1 MSSDPTGW
9 ATGPASIRCWATTI
23 ALNRS
28 PDARMALWM
37 DWSFG
42 RWDRWSRLAS
52 NPERTALNIPAKGP
66 EGMVGQNLRCWL
78 LGHERCDAHI
88 DRRLRTAPDGPSHP
102 IVLRPRPVVR
112 WVRCVPSPRSVRGPR
127 HYGDMSLR
135 ICARPSGSRAPTSH
149 QSKIRDDEACDGF
162 DHGNGVERTGS

>member
-9 ATGPASIRCWATTI
+9 RPASIRCWATTI

-78 LGHERCDAHI
+78 LRSRTMRCAY
-88 DRRLRTAPDGPSHP
+88 R
-102 IVLRPRPVVR
+102 
-112 WVRCVPSPRSVRGPR
+112 PSPACPHQTVRHTP
-127 HYGDMSLR
+127 
-135 ICARPSGSRAPTSH
+135 
-149 QSKIRDDEACDGF
+149 
-162 DHGNGVERTGS
+162 